1 MIWRTI
7 VSHWSV
13 GGWVVGGVVDAAT
26 VGVGGGGGG
35 GGGVVAV
42 GEQDQRDGEREG
54 QGDGEADDQAGAGH
68 VPDSLGTET
77 ARTRTVKGRSLGSR
91 TRSRVN
97 CTVVVATTS
106 TWASVAFTWA
116 VSRRGKTAWLRR
128 LPMAS
133 SSARW
138 GASVSVPVERKRPS
152 SMPEPPAIA
161 AASTA
166 LARFWRWVKARQR
179 SRLSPPRNSS
189 ITASPSIHTV
199 TWPRSRGP
207 GSAARWHGDGMGA
220 GS

>member
-68 VPDSLGTET
+68 VPDSLGMET

-128 LPMAS
+128 LPMA
-133 SSARW
+133 
-138 GASVSVPVERKRPS
+138 
-152 SMPEPPAIA
+152 
-161 AASTA
+161 
-166 LARFWRWVKARQR
+166 RFWRWVKARQR